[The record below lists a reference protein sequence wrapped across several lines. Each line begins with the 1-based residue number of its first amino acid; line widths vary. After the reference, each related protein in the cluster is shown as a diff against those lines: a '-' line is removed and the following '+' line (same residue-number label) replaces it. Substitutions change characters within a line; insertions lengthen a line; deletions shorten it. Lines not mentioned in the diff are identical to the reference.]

1 MKTLYQ
7 KENYLLVD
15 HLFGWQQ
22 KIIVVCNVKKTQPY
36 PFLLGRSFSQCLV
49 YFTRIVCYQDIYSW
63 SVSYKVLLSGLPH
76 SQSFIFPQKLFYFVS
91 IQDALRNT
99 ARNPRAFS
107 WALVTAIAR
116 IYIPY
121 AEIIFCANTGRAQWS
136 LGQYHGYQFCL
147 DSTYHRPDWYFQLF
161 YVPSAT
167 RKHKMMFLYLSE
179 KFILSPNFPFTCALS
194 ILFQTEATE
203 SNYLLINIKPINYF
217 LYPKK
222 KMTAPERH

>member
-1 MKTLYQ
+1 MIIFLPVEYENTLSVG
-7 KENYLLVD
+7 KLFIGRPFVWMTAENYSGL
-15 HLFGWQQ
+15 QCQ
-22 KIIVVCNVKKTQPY
+22 KNTAIPILTWTK
-36 PFLLGRSFSQCLV
+36 F
-49 YFTRIVCYQDIYSW
+49 FTVLSIF
-63 SVSYKVLLSGLPH
+63 YKNCLLSGLPH

-222 KMTAPERH
+222 KMTAPKKH